1 MRPATVE
8 GRSGTF
14 SPPYPRSRGGSR
26 KNGRPPAFLQV
37 MEGSR
42 GRRRWLAVTGMF
54 VACALALPAVAGAG
68 EVDDACRANGGSA
81 SMCVGME
88 KVGERV
94 SAECRRLGAAPD
106 EQCVVPLGHRVIR

>member
-1 MRPATVE
+1 
-8 GRSGTF
+8 
-14 SPPYPRSRGGSR
+14 
-26 KNGRPPAFLQV
+26 

-42 GRRRWLAVTGMF
+42 GRRRWPAVTGML
-54 VACALALPAVAGAG
+54 VGCVLALPAVAGAG

-94 SAECRRLGAAPD
+94 SAECRRLGAASD
-106 EQCVVPLGHRVIR
+106 EQCVVPLGHRVIRGAVDAYQSSWTHRALGLQYELGDDVPLSNAP

>member
-14 SPPYPRSRGGSR
+14 IPPYPRSRGGSR

-88 KVGERV
+88 KVGERFRR
-94 SAECRRLGAAPD
+94 SAGALARRPT
-106 EQCVVPLGHRVIR
+106 